1 MVLTNER
8 EVIIMTNT
16 IKYEIKRMYTDS
28 TIYGTWHNDKEVS
41 VPVTEI
47 DAEKAQK
54 FIDMLVAMGAKHYET
69 SKAHFYEIQ
78 SDARHCTQYIY
89 YK

>member
-1 MVLTNER
+1 MA
-8 EVIIMTNT
+8 NT
-16 IKYEIKRMYTDS
+16 VKYEIKRMYTDS
-28 TIYGTWHNDKEVS
+28 TIYGMWHEDKEIS

-47 DAEKAQK
+47 SAEKAEK
-54 FIDMLVAMGAKHYET
+54 FIKMLVDMGATHYET
-69 SKAHFYEIQ
+69 SKSHFYETQ